1 MRTLTLLF
9 LFLGFQLQA
18 QNKFVTEYRYDQKV
32 TISDGGNSNAGAFI
46 KILAEGN
53 GKSPRSTF
61 YYLSFGQ
68 LMYVI
73 TREPK
78 FVYNIESESMRLSG
92 DVNYKGFDVSDYL
105 LPAEA
110 KFALRQK
117 AKSGLFW
124 DRPLAAKVDSGKI
137 GLASYND
144 TDSISPQYTNF
155 DLINFELKFGSTAQL
170 EKKVAQINSYYSTI
184 SDLDRAFG
192 MVQGVNSFAYENFRN
207 NQRNLVE
214 SENILKNALDA
225 KHENHLPLE
234 AHDPGKYLEKRTILN
249 NLLIGKR
256 IEFNQVLSTLHLTFF
271 DKGLGFIR
279 NKNYNKAQDY
289 FLWSLEV
296 NPMFTPALFQ
306 LAFIDFTQGNLHEA
320 VCKSDDI
327 LYNLPVDPETKDFT
341 IDLLKEIYS
350 VYIQQGEAA
359 YTKNK
364 YRNAIDEY
372 ESARSICEKYDGV
385 PCGDELSRGMS
396 LAKSGIYKEYLEEAR
411 DLIIINEF
419 SQAEI
424 LTQTA
429 IQFQNNNKKFIPD
442 GSEASNLMEAIRQKK
457 YDQFISQAVRLTD
470 QKMYDAAL
478 EKLEEAHRLAELHHL
493 KPNKDF
499 RTLTLNAARPRTLE
513 FVFEG
518 NGFVKSNNLNSA
530 REKYSLATE
539 SQKNYFLMEDKDINK
554 HLETLRKSIFTQQ
567 CINAQYSV
575 DSAYN
580 KGQDIEAEM
589 DYLAANAS
597 YEYGI
602 TVASNNRD
610 CEINVDSLESA
621 IQNIRTAVTYL
632 ELMKEVRNDEIK
644 GRFQTSMDNY
654 EKASKYYLEFKI
666 NNFGLDHDPD
676 LFAFIKNKG
685 SNGMLN
691 YAASRYREQNELDH
705 SLTLYK
711 LLIDRNY
718 DISLID
724 GSLYKLGFQ
733 LGQTDKKLNPGSKWR
748 ELVKVYTNDNKKLKR
763 LRKGY
768 KKGFKSK

>member
-1 MRTLTLLF
+1 MRTLTLL
-9 LFLGFQLQA
+9 LILLGFQLHA
-18 QNKFVTEYRYDQKV
+18 QNKFIKEYRYEQKV
-32 TISDGGNSNAGAFI
+32 TISDGGNSNAGPII

-68 LMYVI
+68 VMKVI
-73 TREPK
+73 TRDPK
-78 FVYNIESESMRLSG
+78 FVYIIESESMHLSG

-124 DRPLAAKVDSGKI
+124 DRPLSAKVDTGKI
-137 GLASYND
+137 GLATYND
-144 TDSISPQYTNF
+144 TDSISPQYTGF
-155 DLINFELKFGSTAQL
+155 DLINFEFKFGSTILL

-192 MVQGVNSFAYENFRN
+192 MVQGVNPFAFENFRN

-214 SENILKNALDA
+214 SENILKNAFDA
-225 KHENHLPLE
+225 KHETHLPLN
-234 AHDPGKYLEKRTILN
+234 ANDPGKYLEKRTILN
-249 NLLIGKR
+249 NLLVSKR
-256 IEFNQVLSTLHLTFF
+256 VEFNQVLSNLHLTFF
-271 DKGLGFIR
+271 DKGLGLIR
-279 NKNYNKAQDY
+279 NKNYHRAQEY
-289 FLWSLEV
+289 FLWALEV

-327 LYNLPVDPETKDFT
+327 LYNMPVDLETKDFT
-341 IDLLKEIYS
+341 FDLLKEIYF
-350 VYIQQGEAA
+350 VYIQQGDNA
-359 YTKNK
+359 YSKK
-364 YRNAIDEY
+364 KFRKAIDEY
-372 ESARSICEKYDGV
+372 ESARIICEKYNGV
-385 PCGDELSRGMS
+385 PCDDDLNRGMS
-396 LAKSGIYKEYLEEAR
+396 LAKAGIYKEYLDEAR
-411 DLIIINEF
+411 ELVIVNEF

-424 LTQTA
+424 VTQTA
-429 IQFQNNNKKFIPD
+429 IQFQQNNKKYISD
-442 GSEASNLMEAIRQKK
+442 GTEASNLIEAIRQKK
-457 YDQFISQAVRLTD
+457 YDYIISQAIRLTD
-470 QKMYDAAL
+470 QKMYDSAL
-478 EKLEEAHRLAELHHL
+478 EKLEEANRLAELHHL

-499 RTLTLNAARPRTLE
+499 RTFTFNAARPRTLE
-513 FVFEG
+513 FIFEG
-518 NGFVKSNNLNSA
+518 GGYVKSNNLAAA
-530 REKYSLATE
+530 REKYSMATDAQ
-539 SQKNYFLMEDKDINK
+539 QKYFLMEDKDINK

-567 CINAQYSV
+567 CINAQFSV

-580 KGQDIEAEM
+580 KGQDVEAEM
-589 DYLAANAS
+589 NYLGANDS

-602 TVASNNRD
+602 SVANNNRE
-610 CEINVDSLESA
+610 CVINIDSLESA
-621 IQNIRTAVTYL
+621 IRNIRIAVTYL

-644 GRFQTSMDNY
+644 GRFQLSMDNY
-654 EKASKYYLEFKI
+654 EKATKYYLEFKV
-666 NNFGLDHDPD
+666 NSFGLDHDPD
-676 LFAFIKNKG
+676 LFAFIKSKG

-691 YAASRYREQNELDH
+691 YAASRYREQNELNH

-711 LLIDRNY
+711 LLINRNY
-718 DISLID
+718 DISLIE

-733 LGQTDKKLNPGSKWR
+733 LGQTDKKLNPGSSWR
-748 ELVKVYTNDNKKLKR
+748 ELVTVYTNDNKKLKR

>member
-1 MRTLTLLF
+1 MRTLTLIL

-32 TISDGGNSNAGAFI
+32 TISDGGNSNAGPLI

-68 LMYVI
+68 LMKVI

-105 LPAEA
+105 LPAEV

-117 AKSGLFW
+117 ARSGLFW
-124 DRPLAAKVDSGKI
+124 DRPLSAKVDSGKI
-137 GLASYND
+137 VLASYND
-144 TDSISPQYTNF
+144 TDTISPQYTGF
-155 DLINFELKFGSTAQL
+155 DLINFEFKFGSTADL
-170 EKKVAQINSYYSTI
+170 TAQVKIINSYYDAI
-184 SDLDRAFG
+184 ADLDRAVG
-192 MVQGVNSFAYENFRN
+192 MLQGLNPYAYENFRN
-207 NQRNLVE
+207 NQKNLME
-214 SENILKNALDA
+214 SETFLRQAQNANYHLK
-225 KHENHLPLE
+225 LPLQ
-234 AHDPGKYLEKRTILN
+234 AKDPGKLLEKINIVQNILN
-249 NLLIGKR
+249 LKKA
-256 IEFNQVLSTLHLTFF
+256 EFGQVLSTLHLTFF

-289 FLWSLEV
+289 FLLTLEV

-327 LYNLPVDPETKDFT
+327 LYNMPVDPETKDFT
-341 IDLLKEIYS
+341 FDLLKEIYL
-350 VYIQQGEAA
+350 VYIQQGDNY

-364 YRNAIDEY
+364 FRKAIDVY
-372 ESARSICEKYDGV
+372 ESARSICEKYNSV
-385 PCGDELSRGMS
+385 PCGEELSRGMS
-396 LAKSGIYKEYLEEAR
+396 LAKSGIYKEYLEDAR
-411 DLIIINEF
+411 ELIIINEF

-429 IQFQNNNKKFIPD
+429 IQFQNNNKKYIPD
-442 GSEASNLMEAIRQKK
+442 GTEATNLMEAIRQKK
-457 YDQFISQAVRLTD
+457 YDYMISQVIRLTH
-470 QKMYDAAL
+470 QKMYGAAL
-478 EKLEEAHRLAELHHL
+478 EKLEEADRLAELHHL

-499 RTLTLNAARPRTLE
+499 RTLTFNAARPRTLE
-513 FVFEG
+513 FIFEG
-518 NGFVKSNNLNSA
+518 SSFVKSNNLTAA
-530 REKYSLATE
+530 REKYSMATNA
-539 SQKNYFLMEDKDINK
+539 QQNYFLLEDKEINK
-554 HLETLRKSIFTQQ
+554 QLETLRKSIFTQQ
-567 CINAQYSV
+567 CINAQNSV

-580 KGQDIEAEM
+580 KGQDVEAEM
-589 DYLAANAS
+589 KFLEANTS
-597 YEYGI
+597 YEHGI
-602 TVASNNRD
+602 TVASNNRE

-644 GRFQTSMDNY
+644 GRFQASMDNY

-691 YAASRYREQNELDH
+691 YAAIRYREQNELDH
-705 SLTLYK
+705 SLALYK
-711 LLIDRNY
+711 ILIDRNY
-718 DISLID
+718 DLEMIE

-733 LGQTDKKLNPGSKWR
+733 LGQTDKKLNPGSSWR
-748 ELVKVYTNDNKKLKR
+748 ELVKVYTNDNKKLKS

-768 KKGFKSK
+768 KRGFKSK

>member
-1 MRTLTLLF
+1 MRALTLLF
-9 LFLGFQLQA
+9 LFLGLQLQA
-18 QNKFVTEYRYDQKV
+18 QNKFITEYRYDQKV
-32 TISDGGNSNAGAFI
+32 TISDGGNSNAGPLI

-68 LMYVI
+68 LMKVI

-78 FVYNIESESMRLSG
+78 FVYIIESESMRLSG

-124 DRPLAAKVDSGKI
+124 DRPLAAKVDTGKI
-137 GLASYND
+137 ALASYND
-144 TDSISPQYTNF
+144 TDTISPQYTGF
-155 DLINFELKFGSTAQL
+155 DLINFEFKFGSTADL
-170 EKKVAQINSYYSTI
+170 VAQVKIINNYYEAI
-184 SDLDRAFG
+184 ADLDRAFG
-192 MVQGVNSFAYENFRN
+192 MLQGLNPYAYENFRN
-207 NQRNLVE
+207 NQKNLME
-214 SENILKNALDA
+214 SETFLRQAQNANYHLK
-225 KHENHLPLE
+225 LPLQ
-234 AHDPGKYLEKRTILN
+234 AKDPGKMLEKINIVQNILN
-249 NLLIGKR
+249 LKKA
-256 IEFNQVLSTLHLTFF
+256 EFGQVLSTLHLTFF

-279 NKNYNKAQDY
+279 NKNFNKAQEY

-306 LAFIDFTQGNLHEA
+306 LAFIDFNQGNLHEA

-327 LYNLPVDPETKDFT
+327 LHNMPVDPETKDFT
-341 IDLLKEIYS
+341 FDLLKEIYL
-350 VYIQQGEAA
+350 VYIQQGDVA
-359 YTKNK
+359 YSKNK
-364 YRNAIDEY
+364 FRKAIDEY
-372 ESARSICEKYDGV
+372 ESARSICEKYNGV
-385 PCGDELSRGMS
+385 PCGEELSRGMS

-411 DLIIINEF
+411 EFVIINEF
-419 SQAEI
+419 SQAENI
-424 LTQTA
+424 TQTA
-429 IQFQNNNKKFIPD
+429 IQFQNNNKKYIPD
-442 GSEASNLMEAIRQKK
+442 GTEASNLMGAIRQKK
-457 YDQFISQAVRLTD
+457 YDYIVSQAIQLTD
-470 QKMYDAAL
+470 QKMYDGAL
-478 EKLEEAHRLAELHHL
+478 EKLEEADRLAELHHL

-499 RTLTLNAARPRTLE
+499 RTLTYNAARPRTLE
-513 FVFEG
+513 FIFEG
-518 NGFVKSNNLNSA
+518 FGYVKNNNLSVA
-530 REKYSLATE
+530 REKYTMAIDA
-539 SQKNYFLMEDKDINK
+539 QKNYFLLEDKEINK
-554 HLETLRKSIFTQQ
+554 QLESLRKSIFTQQ
-567 CINAQYSV
+567 CINAQFSV

-580 KGQDIEAEM
+580 KGQDEEAEM
-589 DYLAANAS
+589 NYLAANS
-597 YEYGI
+597 CYEHGVS
-602 TVASNNRD
+602 VASTNRE
-610 CEINVDSLESA
+610 CAINIDSLESA
-621 IQNIRTAVTYL
+621 ILNIRTAVTYL

-644 GRFQTSMDNY
+644 GRFQLSMDNY
-654 EKASKYYLEFKI
+654 EKATKYYLEFKV
-666 NNFGLDHDPD
+666 NNYGLDHDPD

-718 DISLID
+718 DISLIE

-733 LGQTDKKLNPGSKWR
+733 LGQTDKKLNPGSSWR